1 MKINA
6 ILGVII
12 LLMYLYISDLKAS
25 LDKAKTKAFELNAVI
40 LAKDDELKRANLAR
54 DELNKKLQDKQKI
67 RLSVVKKVSENEKSK
82 DKLDDYFL
90 DIFNSLQ

>member
-12 LLMYLYISDLKAS
+12 LLMYLYISDLKSS
-25 LDKAKTKAFELNAVI
+25 LDKAKTRANELNAVI

-82 DKLDDYFL
+82 NKLDDYFL

>member
-1 MKINA
+1 MKINV

-12 LLMYLYISDLKAS
+12 LLMYLYISNLKAS

>member
-6 ILGVII
+6 FLVVII

-25 LDKAKTKAFELNAVI
+25 LDKAKTKANELNAVI

-67 RLSVVKKVSENEKSK
+67 RLSLTKKVSENEKSK

-90 DIFNSLQ
+90 DVFHGLQ

>member
-25 LDKAKTKAFELNAVI
+25 LDKAKARANELNAVI

-90 DIFNSLQ
+90 DVFHGLQ

>member
-40 LAKDDELKRANLAR
+40 LAKDDELKRANSAR

-67 RLSVVKKVSENEKSK
+67 RLSLTKKVSENEKSK

-90 DIFNSLQ
+90 DVFNSLQ

>member
-12 LLMYLYISDLKAS
+12 LLMYLYISDLKSS
-25 LDKAKTKAFELNAVI
+25 LDKAKTRANELNAVI

-67 RLSVVKKVSENEKSK
+67 RLSLTKKVIENEKSK

>member
-6 ILGVII
+6 FLGVII
-12 LLMYLYISDLKAS
+12 LLMYLYISDLKSS
-25 LDKAKTKAFELNAVI
+25 LDKAKARANELNAVI

-54 DELNKKLQDKQKI
+54 DKLNKKLQDKQKI

-82 DKLDDYFL
+82 DKLDDYWTNVFH
-90 DIFNSLQ
+90 SLQ

>member
-25 LDKAKTKAFELNAVI
+25 LNKAKTRANELNAVI

-67 RLSVVKKVSENEKSK
+67 RLSLTKKVGEDEKSK
-82 DKLDDYFL
+82 DKLDDYWINVFHG
-90 DIFNSLQ
+90 LQ

>member
-12 LLMYLYISDLKAS
+12 LQMYLYISDLKAS
-25 LDKAKTKAFELNAVI
+25 LDKEKTRANELNAVI
-40 LAKDDELKRANLAR
+40 LAKDDELKRANNAR

-82 DKLDDYFL
+82 DKLDDYWINVFHG
-90 DIFNSLQ
+90 LQ

>member
-25 LDKAKTKAFELNAVI
+25 LDKAKTKVFELNAVI

>member
-25 LDKAKTKAFELNAVI
+25 LDKAKTRTNELNAVI

-67 RLSVVKKVSENEKSK
+67 RLSLTKKVSENEKSK

-90 DIFNSLQ
+90 DVFHSLQ

>member
-6 ILGVII
+6 FLVVII

-25 LDKAKTKAFELNAVI
+25 LDKAKTKANELNAVI
-40 LAKDDELKRANLAR
+40 LAKDDELKRANKAR
-54 DELNKKLQDKQKI
+54 DDLNKKLQDKQKI

-82 DKLDDYFL
+82 DKLDDYWTNV
-90 DIFNSLQ
+90 FNSLQ

>member
-6 ILGVII
+6 ILGAII

-25 LDKAKTKAFELNAVI
+25 LDKAKTRANELNAVI

-67 RLSVVKKVSENEKSK
+67 RLSLTKKVSENEKSK
-82 DKLDDYFL
+82 DRLDDYFL
-90 DIFNSLQ
+90 DVFHSLQ